1 VNGATFGV
9 TANSRGD
16 WHRNI
21 VTLRRSVDLLAR
33 FADTPDDL
41 QILLE
46 YEAATKPAT
55 GVPPVIRRPFE
66 EPEIYDPS
74 ATAIRWPF
82 DHPCRSRYSEG
93 RYGVWYGARG
103 IETTVRETVHH
114 FRRNTLM
121 SAVARSGRAP
131 IVQER
136 RVHLVHCR
144 AMLVDL
150 RAQCEAEPRLVD
162 PDDYAYCQALGAE
175 LRGAAQPG
183 VLTMSV
189 RHPGHEVAGVFD
201 PDTLSHP
208 RTVCH
213 YTYRLDAA
221 TGRVVVERAP
231 RQTEIVLDP

>member
-1 VNGATFGV
+1 MTATHFQV
-9 TANSRGD
+9 TTESRGD

-21 VTLRRSVDLLAR
+21 VSLRRSVDLLAR
-33 FADTPDDL
+33 FVDTPAQL

-46 YEAATKPAT
+46 HEAATKPT
-55 GVPPVIRRPFE
+55 VRVPPVIERPFE
-66 EPEIYDPS
+66 DPAIYDPI

-82 DHPCRSRYSEG
+82 EHPCRSRYSDG
-93 RYGVWYGARG
+93 RYGVWYGARH
-103 IETTVRETVHH
+103 IETSVRETVHH

-121 SAVARSGRAP
+121 SAAARASRDP

-150 RAQCEAEPRLVD
+150 RAACEVDARLVD
-162 PDDYAYCQALGAE
+162 PDDYAYCQTLGAE

-183 VLTMSV
+183 VLTMSA
-189 RHPGHEVAGVFD
+189 RHTGGEIAGVFD
-201 PDTLSHP
+201 PGTLSGP

-221 TGRVVVERAP
+221 SGRVSVERTP